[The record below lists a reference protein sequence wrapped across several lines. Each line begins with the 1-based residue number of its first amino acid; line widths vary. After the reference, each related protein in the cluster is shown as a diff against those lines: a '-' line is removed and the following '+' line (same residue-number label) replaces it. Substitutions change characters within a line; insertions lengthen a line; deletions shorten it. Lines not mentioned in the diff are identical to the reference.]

1 MLKASSS
8 TSQWVLIDTARD
20 TFNTSLGASGL
31 FANASSAEETANTSE
46 IFDIV
51 SNGFKLRSNGRVN
64 VNGVT
69 HVYAAFAEAPFGNTN
84 VRSR

>member
-1 MLKASSS
+1 MIKAISS

-20 TFNTSLGASGL
+20 TFNSSSSRSI
-31 FANASSAEETANTSE
+31 FANSNSAEETGNASE
-46 IFDIV
+46 AFDIV

-69 HVYAAFAEAPFGNTN
+69 HIYMAFADKPFGNVN
-84 VRSR
+84 GVAR